1 MTSIP
6 SSLLASIGA
15 VLAAVV
21 VFLGASNITVS
32 PTDTVF
38 GAISGPD
45 ITSPYLSV
53 NGVQSWYTKKGL
65 VTSTTTPCAIK
76 APAATS
82 SLESASVLFRTSS
95 TSASV
100 VTIAKAA
107 TAYAT
112 TTRLG
117 TVTAIAAN
125 AQASIVGTTTAAN
138 GVVFAPNE
146 WLVVGMQGGVGS
158 FSPVGSC
165 QAVFQVL

>member
-21 VFLGASNITVS
+21 VFLGASNLTVT
-32 PTDTVF
+32 PTDTAF

-65 VTSTTTPCAIK
+65 VTSTTTVCAIK

-107 TAYAT
+107 TAFAT
-112 TTRLG
+112 TTMIG
-117 TVTAIAAN
+117 TATAIAAN
-125 AQASIVGTTTAAN
+125 AQASIVGTTTSAS

-146 WLVVGMQGGVGS
+146 WLVVGMSGGTGT

-165 QAVFQVL
+165 QAVFQTL